1 MQSANAS
8 TKVALETW
16 IEAAFGV
23 GHAAALPVP
32 GSTQEHVHG
41 AGIAALLPKLRGR
54 DRAS

>member
-32 GSTQEHVHG
+32 GSTREPVHG